1 MICKGDSM
9 MFIILGVLF
18 IFIGLI
24 GLLWQFESKNLDH
37 VGFSIGVIIGGIIDL
52 LIGAFNAI

>member
-1 MICKGDSM
+1 M